1 MTSLSLLAAALLSF
15 ASCSIAGS
23 IIFGY
28 LPTWQ
33 LEAAKDV
40 DISRYT
46 HVTIAFAEPSSN
58 GTLEMENRDSAMEWV
73 PEITKAGAQALVSVG
88 GWAGSKHFSPIMK
101 DAGKRTQLID
111 NIVSWV
117 KDYELNGIDID
128 YEYPG
133 RQGDTCHPFD
143 ARVDTDNFLTFLT
156 DLRSEFSRVFNDR
169 KLITLATRFQP
180 FDGPDGPMRDVSDFA
195 SVIDYLNPML
205 YDFNGVW
212 SETTGPNAPFNHEKG
227 KGLQYSFT
235 SSIKEWVDAGIP
247 AEKILAG
254 LPFYGR
260 TVTAQNDLS
269 VSRQMYAPL
278 KKVIP
283 RGDEDD
289 QEEPDKSCGG
299 PKAFSGV
306 WKYSKLRGQAV
317 LSSPD
322 VAEEPWIRQFDKVTK
337 TPWLFNTDT
346 KDFVSYDDPASIMYK
361 CKYVKDNGL
370 GGVMV
375 WSMTSDFHNEL
386 VDAISS
392 IL

>member
-15 ASCSIAGS
+15 VSCSIAGS
-23 IIFGY
+23 IVFGY

-58 GTLEMENRDSAMEWV
+58 GTLEMDNRDSAMEWV

-88 GWAGSKHFSPIMK
+88 GWTGSKHFSPIMK
-101 DAGKRTQLID
+101 DAGKRAQLID

-180 FDGPDGPMRDVSDFA
+180 FDGPNGPMRDVSDFA
-195 SVIDYLNPML
+195 S
-205 YDFNGVW
+205 
-212 SETTGPNAPFNHEKG
+212 TTGPNAPFNHEKD

-278 KKVIP
+278 KK
-283 RGDEDD
+283 ES
-289 QEEPDKSCGG
+289 DKSCGG

-375 WSMTSDFHNEL
+375 WSMTNDFHNEL